1 MPIYEPDLSHEDM
14 QKAVHTFKCAVCG
27 NYLLIAWSAHR
38 NSYMLR
44 CGREKEHEGVVP
56 LGRDPEI
63 QEIKA
68 RLRGGPEIMETT
80 ALKKLDPEQML
91 ARVDQ
96 ARFPKDL
103 TLVDR
108 QLIAKVSIEYG
119 LDPIFSELMIYQG
132 RPYVT
137 IDARR
142 RKAQETGNLD
152 GISARP
158 ATKAERQAR
167 QVADGDYL
175 FVAEVWVKGAHHP
188 FEGWGTV
195 RDAETKGSEHLPI
208 VKDPA
213 AMAEKRAEAQALRR
227 AFHLPLPSF
236 EEIVEGE
243 FEELP
248 QNKQAPQSKTNPPK
262 AQPSPTAPKPAGTI
276 TPAQRQKIW
285 GDASKMG
292 YSEDEVHKIIKT
304 KWGYESIN
312 NLSVAQASA
321 LIGMIG
327 RGEGIPAT
335 EPEDLGLEQPLHE
348 NPDDSN

>member
-1 MPIYEPDLSHEDM
+1 MPIYEPDLSYEDM
-14 QKAVHTFKCAVCG
+14 QKAVHTFKCAQCG

-44 CGREKEHEGVVP
+44 CGQSLEHEGVVP

-63 QEIKA
+63 QEINA
-68 RLRGGPEIMETT
+68 LLRGGPKIMETT
-80 ALKKLDPEQML
+80 QLTKLDQNQML

-108 QLIAKVSIEYG
+108 QLIAQVSIEYG
-119 LDPIFSELMIYQG
+119 LDPIFNELMIYQG

-142 RKAQETGNLD
+142 RKAQETEKLD

-158 ATKAERQAR
+158 ATTAERKAR
-167 QVADGDYL
+167 QVSDGDYL
-175 FVAEVWVKGAHHP
+175 FVAEVWVKGASHP

-195 RDAETKGSEHLPI
+195 RAAETKGSEHLPV

-213 AMAEKRAEAQALRR
+213 AMAEKRAEAHALRR

-243 FEELP
+243 FEEPP
-248 QNKQAPQSKTNPPK
+248 QNKQAPQSKTSPPK
-262 AQPSPTAPKPAGTI
+262 AQPRPIAPKPAGTI
-276 TPAQRQKIW
+276 TQPQHQKIW
-285 GDASKMG
+285 ADAKKMG
-292 YSEDEVHKIIKT
+292 YSEDDIHAIIKY
-304 KWGYESIN
+304 KWGFPSIN
-312 NLSVAQASA
+312 ELSVAQASD

-327 RGEGIPAT
+327 RGEGIPAPDK
-335 EPEDLGLEQPLHE
+335 EQAEEEIEDLWAEGEE
-348 NPDDSN
+348 